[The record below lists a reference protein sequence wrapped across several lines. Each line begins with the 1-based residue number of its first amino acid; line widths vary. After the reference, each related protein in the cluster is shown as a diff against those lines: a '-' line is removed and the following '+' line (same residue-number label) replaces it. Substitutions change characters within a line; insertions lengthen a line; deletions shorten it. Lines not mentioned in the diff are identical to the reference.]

1 MPKIKSHP
9 CFLTPKQ
16 IKPECPLFVFLPGMD
31 GTGQLFRAQ
40 TAGLEAGFD
49 IRCLAIPADD
59 LTSWD
64 VLTDKVV
71 GLVEAEIKQDPQR
84 SVYLCGESF
93 GGCLAIKVALRAPKL
108 FERVILVNPASSVSY
123 RPWMYFGIPLTQIVP
138 ESFYTLGSM
147 LGLPV
152 LAALDRIAP
161 EDRQALME
169 AVGKVPQKTA
179 VWRLS
184 LLKEFDIKDNQLRW
198 ITQPTLVIAG
208 GSDRLLPSVAEA
220 QRLVRNLPHAEMV
233 VLPDSGHACLLEKD
247 VNLDEIMRSRQFLP
261 SHNHASR
268 TTWLQK
274 DRTVSYAV

>member
-1 MPKIKSHP
+1 MPQIKSHP
-9 CFLTPKQ
+9 CFLTPTQ

-40 TAGLEAGFD
+40 TSGLEAGFD
-49 IRCLAIPADD
+49 IRSLAIPADD

-71 GLVEAEIKQDPQR
+71 GLIEAEIKPDPQR

-123 RPWMYFGIPLTQIVP
+123 RPWMYFGIPLTKIVP
-138 ESFYTLGSM
+138 ESFYTLGSL

-152 LAALDRIAP
+152 LAAMSRIAP

-169 AVGKVPQKTA
+169 AVSMVPQKTA

-220 QRLVRNLPHAEMV
+220 QRLVRNLPNAEMV

-247 VNLDEIMRSRQFLP
+247 VNLYEIMRSRQFLP
-261 SHNHASR
+261 SQNSSSA
-268 TTWLQK
+268 TTWRQK
-274 DRTVSYAV
+274 DRAIRYAV